1 MGKYDDYEKEELIK
15 IIQQQE
21 NELKYKKYGLVW
33 DAEREPE
40 QVVLD
45 CENSLPI
52 LKHITSKTIN
62 TGTDE
67 DNILIEGDNY
77 HALSVL
83 NYTHKDKIDVIYI
96 DPPYNTGEKDFKYND
111 SYVDKEDSYRH
122 SKWLSF
128 IEKRLNIAK
137 EVLSKEGIIIVHI
150 DEHEANNLYLLLSKI
165 FGESNS
171 LGTIIWNKKN
181 PKGDSKGV
189 SIMHESILCF
199 AKNKEKFLALEN
211 VLTRKKSNAEAIL
224 RKASQLYRK
233 IGKTVIPDDVKE
245 VIKPFNYP
253 KETLKDFEVT
263 YDLEL
268 VNKEF
273 QNWLSKQDFS
283 NGEKA
288 YKFIDGTGEV
298 YQSVSMA
305 WPNKKQAPDDYFIP
319 LMHPITKKPC
329 PIPARGWRNP
339 PVTMQRL
346 LDDDLILFGIDETT
360 QPRRKYLLRENM
372 FENTNS
378 LYENGNS
385 DDALFTNMGLDF
397 AYPKPVSA
405 VQYLIAS
412 IYPQAQIVC
421 DFMAGSG
428 TTAHAV
434 MELNRLD
441 GGGRKFILCTNNE
454 NNICTDVTYPRISN
468 IINGYTRRSDGEQ
481 VEGLGGNLQYF
492 QTDLL
497 KKSNNRHQTKL
508 NLTSK
513 CAEML
518 CLKENIFNIFKSRD
532 DYKIYS
538 SHDNAKYLCI
548 YFNTIDDSFDE
559 FINELK
565 IIDGNKLVYMF
576 SDDLNVDKELFKEM
590 KNCSIEAIP
599 QKILDIY
606 KQLIKMNIPIK
617 PTTIFTDLAK
627 AKKRIF
633 DEKEKDDGAFKLRIV
648 LEKTIQK
655 IAQNSGVPILK
666 PNGKEETVEN
676 LNNTLKHNGVFSKV
690 TWQEN
695 QTYMAIG
702 NHAAHGDY
710 GEYDLNQVENFYRYA
725 QSLIDG
731 FNIG

>member
-1 MGKYDDYEKEELIK
+1 MNKYNEYEKEELIK
-15 IIQQQE
+15 IIEQQE

-33 DAEREPE
+33 DTEREPE

-45 CENSLPI
+45 CENFLPI
-52 LKHITSKTIN
+52 LKHITSNTIN
-62 TGTDE
+62 TCNSE

-83 NYTHKDKIDVIYI
+83 NYTHKEKIDVIYI

-137 EVLSKEGIIIVHI
+137 EVLSKDGIIIVHI
-150 DEHEANNLYLLLSKI
+150 DEHESNNLYLLLSKV
-165 FGESNS
+165 FGEKNS

-189 SIMHESILCF
+189 SVMHESILCF

-211 VLTRKKSNAEAIL
+211 VLRRKKPNAEAIL

-233 IGKTVIPDDVKE
+233 ISRTVIPDDVKE

-263 YDLEL
+263 YNLEL

-273 QNWLSKQDFS
+273 QNWLNKQEFS

-288 YKFIDGTGEV
+288 YKFIDSDGEV

-305 WPNKKQAPDDYFIP
+305 WPNKKPAPEDYFLP
-319 LMHPITKKPC
+319 LIHPVTNRPC

-346 LDDDLILFGIDETT
+346 LLADLILFGTDEMT

-385 DDALFTNMGLDF
+385 DDSLFTDMGLDF

-412 IYPQAQIVC
+412 IYPQAQIIC

-434 MELNRLD
+434 LELNRID
-441 GGGRKFILCTNNE
+441 GGNRKFILCTNNE

-468 IINGYTRRSDGEQ
+468 IINGYARRSDGEQ

-518 CLKENIFNIFKSRD
+518 CVKENIFNIFKSGD

-538 SHDNAKYLCI
+538 SHDNTKYLCI

-559 FINELK
+559 FIVELK
-565 IIDGNKLVYMF
+565 NIDGYKLVYMF
-576 SDDLNVDKELFKEM
+576 SDDLNVDKEPFKEI
-590 KNCSIEAIP
+590 KNCNIGAIP

-617 PTTIFTDLAK
+617 PLTIFTDLAK
-627 AKKRIF
+627 AKKRVFI
-633 DEKEKDDGAFKLRIV
+633 EKEKDDGASKLRIV

-655 IAQNSGVPILK
+655 IAQNSGIAILK

-710 GEYDLNQVENFYRYA
+710 DEYDLNQVENFYRYT